1 MSFAPWTAGS
11 DQYERID
18 GRRTTQKIHSNRG
31 RRKSNRCPCACEA
44 DLIVNSNALE
54 RFGFPRLPV
63 SNVLHAAPNG
73 GFVFLEAPCE
83 SHFRL
88 TRISRR
94 LAQIRIMALTHP
106 SLAEFIVRPA
116 TL

>member
-18 GRRTTQKIHSNRG
+18 GRRTNQKINTARG
-31 RRKSNRCPCACEA
+31 RRKGNLCPCARKA

-63 SNVLHAAPNG
+63 SNIVHAAPKG
-73 GFVFLEAPCE
+73 GFVFLEVPCE
-83 SHFRL
+83 SSFRL

-94 LAQIRIMALTHP
+94 LA
-106 SLAEFIVRPA
+106 
-116 TL
+116 